1 MSNEENVVRLITLT
15 MLLVL
20 TGCSGADDNAS
31 TPTSTA
37 VLDEKEHMLQGQQDT
52 LEKSKEVA
60 AALEEAMRQSEDA
73 LEQAQKK

>member
-1 MSNEENVVRLITLT
+1 MRLIMLT
-15 MLLVL
+15 ILLAI

-37 VLDEKEHMLQGQQDT
+37 VPGEKEHILQGQQDT